1 MGEAKP
7 IHIFELVYLWNMKK
21 RLPKINENQQISIR
35 LEQFDDI
42 FSDFDIRDYSKRALS
57 VDFLDEIR
65 RASIDKDESGV
76 ELVLYVPEKERDEL
90 KEQNIKERLMAHFE
104 RHYGL
109 TLKEKRKT
117 LNRGWSMVFLGVIS
131 MLGATLIVSEGPSS
145 NFFLSF
151 LLVLLEPAAL
161 FLLWEGMDQII
172 FSSKEIDP
180 ELMFYKKMARTP
192 HTVDFKSF

>member
-1 MGEAKP
+1 
-7 IHIFELVYLWNMKK
+7 MKK

-65 RASIDKDESGV
+65 RASVDKDESGV
-76 ELVLYVPEKERDEL
+76 ELVLYVPDKERDEL
-90 KEQNIKERLMAHFE
+90 QEQNIKERLMAHFE

-109 TLKEKRKT
+109 ILKEKRKT
-117 LNRGWSMVFLGVIS
+117 LNRGWIMVILGVVS

-161 FLLWEGMDQII
+161 FSLWEGMDQII

-192 HTVDFKSF
+192 HAVSFKSF